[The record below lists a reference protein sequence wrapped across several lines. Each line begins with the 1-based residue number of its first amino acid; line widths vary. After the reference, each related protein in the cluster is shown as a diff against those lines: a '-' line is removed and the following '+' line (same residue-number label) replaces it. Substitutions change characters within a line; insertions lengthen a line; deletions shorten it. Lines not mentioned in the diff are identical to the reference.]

1 MHQISGQALSLEEAV
16 ATAAARAASVWMATA
31 QQRTAAAEV
40 ERERGRFDP
49 ELFVDLDRS
58 AVDEPSASPFSGAD
72 VVELDQTRG
81 AAGVSV
87 KLPSGTE
94 LEASLVAVRQE
105 TNSIFAALD
114 PQYTATGQLRF
125 SQPLLEGFAK
135 GSRRNLTSAEQ
146 RLEAATAR
154 REQAE
159 RWARA
164 RAEILYWDLY
174 AATRDLAVQMLL
186 RDRADALLKEVASR
200 TAAGLVGP
208 VEVANARLFL
218 ATQELALIDRREEL
232 DARSDGLAAFIDA
245 RPGVRRGA
253 HRYQP
258 VDHPPAAGGVDEIDA
273 VGGEVNGILAA
284 ARRHNPSLA
293 AARAEIAALKTL
305 AAAAGHSRAP
315 SLRLTGALGG
325 NGIAGAGQPVV
336 FGADTTTVAHTG
348 GLADALSSSLSGDF
362 PSWEVGLQLR
372 LPLGNR
378 TDRGEHRRLLSELD
392 RIAHAYDKAQRN
404 LDAEVRAHCRTLA
417 NGAERLAAAQ
427 AGVEAAN
434 EQVRIGL
441 IEYDHGR
448 STAFE
453 LVRLGADLAAAQQTY
468 SKALVHTARAR
479 ANLRYLTAGHHP
491 AAVDG
496 GGGS

>member
-1 MHQISGQALSLEEAV
+1 M
-16 ATAAARAASVWMATA
+16 
-31 QQRTAAAEV
+31 

-186 RDRADALLKEVASR
+186 RDRADALLKEVASALPQDSSAR
-200 TAAGLVGP
+200 WKWPMP
-208 VEVANARLFL
+208 V
-218 ATQELALIDRREEL
+218 
-232 DARSDGLAAFIDA
+232 
-245 RPGVRRGA
+245 
-253 HRYQP
+253 
-258 VDHPPAAGGVDEIDA
+258 
-273 VGGEVNGILAA
+273 
-284 ARRHNPSLA
+284 
-293 AARAEIAALKTL
+293 
-305 AAAAGHSRAP
+305 
-315 SLRLTGALGG
+315 
-325 NGIAGAGQPVV
+325 
-336 FGADTTTVAHTG
+336 
-348 GLADALSSSLSGDF
+348 SS
-362 PSWEVGLQLR
+362 
-372 LPLGNR
+372 
-378 TDRGEHRRLLSELD
+378 
-392 RIAHAYDKAQRN
+392 
-404 LDAEVRAHCRTLA
+404 
-417 NGAERLAAAQ
+417 
-427 AGVEAAN
+427 
-434 EQVRIGL
+434 
-441 IEYDHGR
+441 
-448 STAFE
+448 
-453 LVRLGADLAAAQQTY
+453 
-468 SKALVHTARAR
+468 
-479 ANLRYLTAGHHP
+479 
-491 AAVDG
+491 
-496 GGGS
+496 